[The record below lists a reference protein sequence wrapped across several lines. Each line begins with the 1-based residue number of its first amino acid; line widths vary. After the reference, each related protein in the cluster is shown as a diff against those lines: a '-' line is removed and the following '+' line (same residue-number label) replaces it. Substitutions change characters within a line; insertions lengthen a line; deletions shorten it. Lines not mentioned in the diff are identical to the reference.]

1 MVESLQ
7 INKIQVKE
15 KLIVD
20 SLAIMSN
27 TEDFDFSP
35 RAKINGLELIFT
47 SACLLYTSP
56 SPRDRG

>member
-47 SACLLYTSP
+47 NATS
-56 SPRDRG
+56 GK